1 MIHPQIRYAGR
12 LATDPLGIL
21 SGERHLFDGT
31 GSQMDRKKE
40 PEYRWG
46 DYSDMTVDPVD
57 DCTFYYTNEYYLKT
71 GRGAN
76 WKTRIGYFRF
86 AQCTEPPKG
95 TGHFV
100 ITACNGGAP
109 VHNASVSIDN
119 RPYGATLA
127 DGIADGTYD
136 AVVLPRSHTYAV
148 SNPAFGTATGS
159 FTVANGQTTLVEACL
174 AGPP

>member
-1 MIHPQIRYAGR
+1 
-12 LATDPLGIL
+12 L

-31 GSQMDRKKE
+31 GSQSGVRGFFGE
-40 PEYRWG
+40 FIPNNRWG
-46 DYSDMTVDPVD
+46 DYSDITVDPVD

-71 GRGAN
+71 ALGAN
-76 WKTRIGYFRF
+76 WKTRIGYFKF

-100 ITACNGGAP
+100 ITACNGGARLR
-109 VHNASVSIDN
+109 NASVSIDR

-127 DGIADGTYD
+127 DGIYD
-136 AVVLPRSHTYAV
+136 AVVRPGSHTYAV
-148 SNPAFGTATGS
+148 SNPGFGMQRGS

-174 AGPP
+174 AGP